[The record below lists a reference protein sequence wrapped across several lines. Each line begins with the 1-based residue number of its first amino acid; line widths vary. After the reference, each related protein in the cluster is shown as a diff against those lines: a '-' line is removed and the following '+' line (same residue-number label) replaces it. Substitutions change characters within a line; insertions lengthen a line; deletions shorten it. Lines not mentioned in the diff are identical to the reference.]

1 MFKKSKKIVTQM
13 SWRLI
18 RMIHWQKNVL
28 DPDSGDFISKE
39 EAKAKAKA
47 KAEAAAAAAK
57 VTSTEVKK
65 PQVVTI
71 DDPKALHA
79 LASSAAKSKA
89 QADKDKVTIIDTAQ
103 ILAGR
108 SNSGVTITPAAG
120 ASRAGGTGNALP
132 GNLASSLAASGVTIS
147 SKSTFLPVPP
157 LPLPPLKFMQYLA
170 QILFM
175 IAKVNFKTQ

>member
-1 MFKKSKKIVTQM
+1 MVTGENSAMNSAMNSGDEDDVQEVKEDSDSDVM
-13 SWRLI
+13 EVDQDDPLA
-18 RMIHWQKNVL
+18 KNVL

-71 DDPKALHA
+71 DDPKALRA

-120 ASRAGGTGNALP
+120 ASRTGTGNALP

-147 SKSTFLPVPP
+147 S
-157 LPLPPLKFMQYLA
+157 
-170 QILFM
+170 
-175 IAKVNFKTQ
+175 

>member
-1 MFKKSKKIVTQM
+1 MGEGMVTGENSAMNSAMNSGDEDDVQEVKEDSDSDVM
-13 SWRLI
+13 EVDQDDPLA
-18 RMIHWQKNVL
+18 KNVL

-71 DDPKALHA
+71 DDPKALQA

-120 ASRAGGTGNALP
+120 ASRVGGTGNH
-132 GNLASSLAASGVTIS
+132 
-147 SKSTFLPVPP
+147 
-157 LPLPPLKFMQYLA
+157 
-170 QILFM
+170 
-175 IAKVNFKTQ
+175 